1 MSDFKV
7 VVLGD
12 KGVGKTCLVLRFI
25 EGFFS
30 PKQQSTIGA
39 FFLTKKVTL
48 SDGYTLKMQ
57 LWDTAGQERFR
68 AMAPMY
74 YRGAASAIVCFDI
87 TNEDSFAKMKD
98 WVDEL
103 RQNCDPDSLVLVVAC
118 NKCDLEEQRVVS
130 RQRTQQFCE
139 KVGAIMLETSAKENI
154 GVDELFKRIS
164 EEVYIRRKD
173 EFTKGVNKNNIKVND
188 INNNNNNK
196 NKSGCCSK

>member
-1 MSDFKV
+1 MTDFKV

-98 WVDEL
+98 WVEEL

-118 NKCDLEEQRVVS
+118 NKCDLEDQRVVS
-130 RQRTQQFCE
+130 RQRSQQFCE
-139 KVGAIMLETSAKENI
+139 KVGATMLETSAKENI

-164 EEVYIRRKD
+164 EEVYIKRKD
-173 EFTKGVNKNNIKVND
+173 EFIKGNNKSNIKVND
-188 INNNNNNK
+188 MKNNK
-196 NKSGCCSK
+196 SNSNSSCCSK